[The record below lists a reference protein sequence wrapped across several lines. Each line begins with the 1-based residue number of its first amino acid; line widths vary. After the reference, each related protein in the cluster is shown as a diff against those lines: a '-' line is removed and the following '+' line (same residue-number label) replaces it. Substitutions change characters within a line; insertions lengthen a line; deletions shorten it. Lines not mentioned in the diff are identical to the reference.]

1 MDTEYVYLGR
11 DNSIDLLLK
20 ADGVAVDLAS
30 VTKITASF
38 KGTLVSST
46 TPTTGAIRWSG
57 AGYDTGEI
65 RLFLGAQTIPAG
77 KYSVPIIVYD
87 PANTSGV
94 QWMVDSDTIG
104 VPMKVVANQEAGL

>member
-20 ADGVAVDLAS
+20 ADGVAADLAS

-46 TPTTGAIRWSG
+46 NSTAGAIRWSG
-57 AGYDTGEI
+57 AGYATGEI
-65 RLFLGAQTIPAG
+65 RLFLGSQTIPAG
-77 KYSVPIIVYD
+77 RYDVPIVVYD

-104 VPMKVVANQEAGL
+104 VPMRVVSNQEAGP